1 MRRYTDGQMRLLK
14 LDPDKL
20 NEEERG
26 ILHRLLLPRT
36 SYLPADPVE
45 QDALARDWLGEG
57 KYAELLAFCEM
68 LRAHYGDGMEFC
80 WSRGEKEWGM
90 YRLVRLHGKS
100 LCRFGIMYRSFRLIV
115 LFGARECAEFERLRA
130 TFPRDRIQWTYDAVT
145 ERRGVRPLY
154 LDLGEEGVLPHALR
168 LLSIKSAPRVPFSVE
183 KGKE

>member
-1 MRRYTDGQMRLLK
+1 MKRYTDGQMRLLK
-14 LDPDKL
+14 LNPNSL
-20 NEEERG
+20 SEEERTV
-26 ILHRLLLPRT
+26 LHRLLLPR
-36 SYLPADPVE
+36 SVYLPAEPSE
-45 QDALARDWLGEG
+45 QDALALDWLGQE
-57 KYAELLAFCEM
+57 KYDALLAFCDV
-68 LRAHYGDGMEFC
+68 LRDRYGEGLEFF

-154 LDLGEEGVLPHALR
+154 LDLDEEGVLPHALR